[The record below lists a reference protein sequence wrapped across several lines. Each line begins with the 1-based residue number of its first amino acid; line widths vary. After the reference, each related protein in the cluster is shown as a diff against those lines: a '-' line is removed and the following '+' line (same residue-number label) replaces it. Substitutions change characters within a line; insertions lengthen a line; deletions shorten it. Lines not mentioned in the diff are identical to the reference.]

1 MARPAISTYPASPMD
16 WTTERYR
23 IHPAWWTA
31 VLVVVV
37 GGAMWLCSATFA
49 GTLTTYVPVTVTSE
63 RAGLVMESG
72 AKVKMRGV
80 QVGRVSG
87 VDGGRNLARLHLEL
101 FPDQIGY
108 IPANA
113 GAQIRAST
121 AFGAKYVDLTYPE
134 DPSPQHISAGAVL
147 VSRNVSTEV
156 NTVFQSLVDVLHQV
170 DPSKLNAV
178 LTAFADSV
186 RGRGQRIGEATT
198 AANDVLAALNPRMG
212 TVQHDWRSLQGAGD
226 AYSVAAHSIL
236 STFDAASVSSATVT
250 AHSADLDAL
259 LLNTI
264 GLSQSGIDLLIPSRA
279 NLVKAINVLKPTTDL
294 LSKYNPE
301 FTCLLMG
308 AKWSLDNG
316 AYDAAGGNGRTI
328 VIDDAFMFGSEPYT
342 YPANLP
348 IVAAKGGPGGKPGCG
363 SLPDVEKN
371 LPVRYEV
378 ANTGWGTGLD
388 MRPNPGVA
396 NACWVDYLPVTR
408 AVPEPPSIR
417 HCLPGPAPGPIPAPG
432 MPPYGASM
440 YGPDGAPLWPG
451 LPPAPPPA
459 PSPVA
464 TQESAPQPGP

>member
-1 MARPAISTYPASPMD
+1 MD
-16 WTTERYR
+16 LTTERYR

-80 QVGRVSG
+80 QVGRVSR

-170 DPSKLNAV
+170 DPPKLNAV

-212 TVQHDWRSLQGAGD
+212 PC
-226 AYSVAAHSIL
+226 
-236 STFDAASVSSATVT
+236 STTGGRCRALAT
-250 AHSADLDAL
+250 LIAL
-259 LLNTI
+259 PRI
-264 GLSQSGIDLLIPSRA
+264 
-279 NLVKAINVLKPTTDL
+279 
-294 LSKYNPE
+294 
-301 FTCLLMG
+301 
-308 AKWSLDNG
+308 
-316 AYDAAGGNGRTI
+316 
-328 VIDDAFMFGSEPYT
+328 AF
-342 YPANLP
+342 
-348 IVAAKGGPGGKPGCG
+348 
-363 SLPDVEKN
+363 
-371 LPVRYEV
+371 
-378 ANTGWGTGLD
+378 
-388 MRPNPGVA
+388 
-396 NACWVDYLPVTR
+396 
-408 AVPEPPSIR
+408 
-417 HCLPGPAPGPIPAPG
+417 
-432 MPPYGASM
+432 
-440 YGPDGAPLWPG
+440 
-451 LPPAPPPA
+451 
-459 PSPVA
+459 
-464 TQESAPQPGP
+464 

>member
-1 MARPAISTYPASPMD
+1 MD
-16 WTTERYR
+16 LTTERYR

-170 DPSKLNAV
+170 DPPKLNAV

-236 STFDAASVSSATVT
+236 SIFDAASVSSATVT

-264 GLSQSGIDLLIPSRA
+264 GLSQSGIDLLVPSRA
-279 NLVKAINVLKPTTDL
+279 NLVKATNVLKPTTDL

-328 VIDDAFMFGSEPYT
+328 VIDDAFMFGADLYR
-342 YPANLP
+342 YPDNLP

-363 SLPDVEKN
+363 SLPDVSKN
-371 LPVRYEV
+371 FPLRQLVT
-378 ANTGWGTGLD
+378 NTGWGTGVD
-388 MRPNPGVA
+388 IRTNPGIGHPW
-396 NACWVDYLPVTR
+396 WVNFLPETR
-408 AVPEPPSIR
+408 GVPQPPSF
-417 HCLPGPAPGPIPAPG
+417 HGVGPPAIGPVPYLGA
-432 MPPYGASM
+432 PPYGAPL
-440 YGPDGAPLWPG
+440 YGADGTPLY
-451 LPPAPPPA
+451 PPPPWAPPPA
-459 PSPVA
+459 SPSVPAGPSP
-464 TQESAPQPGP
+464 

>member
-1 MARPAISTYPASPMD
+1 MD
-16 WTTERYR
+16 LTTQRYR

-31 VLVVVV
+31 VLVLAV
-37 GGAMWLCSATFA
+37 GAAMWLCSAIFA

-63 RAGLVMESG
+63 RAGLVMEPG

-87 VDGGRNLARLHLEL
+87 VDGGRNQARLHLEL

-113 GAQIRAST
+113 EAQIRAST

-170 DPSKLNAV
+170 DPPKLNAV
-178 LTAFADSV
+178 LTAFADAV

-226 AYSVAAHSIL
+226 AYSVAAHSLL

-250 AHSADLDAL
+250 AHSSDLDAL
-259 LLNTI
+259 LLSTI
-264 GLSQSGIDLLIPSRA
+264 GLSQSGIDLLVPSRA

-301 FTCLLMG
+301 FTCLLLG

-316 AYDAAGGNGRTI
+316 AYDAAGGDGRTI
-328 VIDDAFMFGSEPYT
+328 VIDDAFMFGADLYQIPRQ
-342 YPANLP
+342 PADRGREGRPWRQTRLRFAARCLQELSATPIDHQHWLGHWRGHPDQPRHRTPLVGELLP
-348 IVAAKGGPGGKPGCG
+348 GDAWGAPTPELPWTRAPGDRTDSLPGCAPLRG
-363 SLPDVEKN
+363 AA
-371 LPVRYEV
+371 VRR
-378 ANTGWGTGLD
+378 G
-388 MRPNPGVA
+388 
-396 NACWVDYLPVTR
+396 
-408 AVPEPPSIR
+408 R
-417 HCLPGPAPGPIPAPG
+417 HTALPAPARGATARATISPG
-432 MPPYGASM
+432 RALAMTVNNYPE
-440 YGPDGAPLWPG
+440 
-451 LPPAPPPA
+451 
-459 PSPVA
+459 
-464 TQESAPQPGP
+464 TQRR